1 MVPLSSTQALAAIK
15 EALTCAFFDAGSFFH
30 GVSAELALKV
40 VLPELGKPDVS
51 SVVLQGPADEVAV
64 KA

>member
-1 MVPLSSTQALAAIK
+1 M
-15 EALTCAFFDAGSFFH
+15 
-30 GVSAELALKV
+30 SAELALKV

-64 KA
+64 KP